1 MFMQHFV
8 HGLSTDMTSR
18 GVFVQ
23 CLVEEG
29 KSILEKILSVTPLED
44 LQPRAL
50 ELSEDVPIITY
61 PDASNIPTSPVKVEI
76 LQLTALELGSNEDIA
91 DPTPSP
97 LSIEEDLFD
106 DDVGDMSKVP
116 TCNIKG
122 LNVKPAKQDLEEFLV
137 AQKTLCDLS
146 AIISKD
152 WTEAIKEDD
161 SYIRVYLEPRIICC
175 CLQGFMLQRACYD
188 QKVGV
193 NLILLDEASRIEM
206 QPLVPSTKILQ
217 R

>member
-23 CLVEEG
+23 CMVEEG

-61 PDASNIPTSPVKVEI
+61 PDASNIPTSPVKAEI

-152 WTEAIKEDD
+152 EMLERLANHSFFCYLDGYSGYHQIPIHPEDLSKTTFTC
-161 SYIRVYLEPRIICC
+161 SYVTFSYR
-175 CLQGFMLQRACYD
+175 
-188 QKVGV
+188 
-193 NLILLDEASRIEM
+193 
-206 QPLVPSTKILQ
+206 
-217 R
+217 